1 MAELPHA
8 KRLLNEINARPAA
21 QRVDALKAQ
30 FNFKTEMDAQARNK
44 REDVKRHPLVQSILQ
59 VFPGAELEQVKQIGP
74 VALPAAFATPAP
86 LTGFGPRPDAEF
98 GDDDYGDV
106 DPEGDLDL

>member
-30 FNFKTEMDAQARNK
+30 FNFKTEMDAQARKAFFPQPIRRSWNGSYTPVGDRDHVQIPSGSIK
-44 REDVKRHPLVQSILQ
+44 RSGFRSMAID
-59 VFPGAELEQVKQIGP
+59 
-74 VALPAAFATPAP
+74 
-86 LTGFGPRPDAEF
+86 LTACVGC
-98 GDDDYGDV
+98 
-106 DPEGDLDL
+106 